1 MPTKTQLILNDFPYQ
16 FNSRFIRMGK
26 SYTYQNHQS
35 STILTDDTFTYID
48 FYFSSH
54 KKAMKYKGKDIKE
67 KYGDPDKYNFK
78 FYWKQS
84 MSFYQA
90 AKSLPI
96 ESSPL
101 ASYYSMLNAVK
112 SLIAFREPYVDN
124 FVTDFNQH
132 GLHEDNSSA
141 GEGLDTICVKRK
153 QKGVFCHFG
162 KTLEKDFEKLWPA
175 GTSWSIKELLY
186 NLAFMHRA
194 YTVTYSS
201 SKGKKVPEQFF
212 PLKAGKSPF
221 YTVSND
227 GKLYM
232 IAELDSGRFSPMVTA
247 LPPSVRTTIPDSLM
261 SSHGFWVRSKLGAR
275 RNPKS
280 LSTEF
285 KALNQDLRR
294 NFQYIKSG
302 KRLWYLKQALDSGNS
317 INMNSMLIILATMH
331 RFSEIVRYKPEQLA
345 RLLNSKENWLI
356 HEFLTMAL
364 DQFIDEIATEITGQ
378 DIMCTGTK

>member
-1 MPTKTQLILNDFPYQ
+1 MPSEAKLVINEFPYQ
-16 FNSRFIRMGK
+16 FMNRFIRMGK
-26 SYTYQNHQS
+26 AYTRQDFQS
-35 STILTDDTFTYID
+35 NTILTDDVFTYID
-48 FYFSSH
+48 FYFSSY
-54 KKAMKYKGKDIKE
+54 KKRMKYKDSGLRE
-67 KYGDPDKYNFK
+67 KYGNPDKYDFS

-90 AKSLPI
+90 SKLLPI

-112 SLIAFREPYVDN
+112 SLIAFREKYVDD
-124 FVTDFNQH
+124 FVKDFNQH

-141 GEGLDTICVKRK
+141 GENLETICVKRK
-153 QKGVFCHFG
+153 QRGVFCFFG
-162 KTLEKDFEKLWPA
+162 RILENDFERLWPVDRA
-175 GTSWSIKELLY
+175 WSIKELLY
-186 NLAFMHRA
+186 NLAFVHRA

-201 SKGKKVPEQFF
+201 SSGKKVHEQFF
-212 PLKAGKSPF
+212 PIKAGKSPF
-221 YTVSND
+221 YTVGND
-227 GKLYM
+227 EKLYM
-232 IAELDSGRFSPMVTA
+232 IAELDSERFSPMITA
-247 LPPSVRTTIPDSLM
+247 LPSSVCSTIPDSLM
-261 SSHGFWVRSKLGAR
+261 PLHGFWIRSKLGAR
-275 RNPKS
+275 KNSKT

-285 KALNQDLRR
+285 NELNQDLRR

-302 KRLWYLKQALDSGNS
+302 KRLWYLKQTMRTGSS

-356 HEFLTMAL
+356 HEFLTLAL

-378 DIMCTGTK
+378 DIMCTGIK